1 MIDQAQA
8 SAQDQPVSQAQFP
21 VLLPQGQGR
30 PLPVLVRRG
39 VVAKKLIELSLH
51 WHSSTIP
58 IADRNHDIV
67 LGKINKFMKDQH
79 PGSGYYTHTTELY
92 VPKLESLII
101 PFRPPPAERTAE
113 DQPFFHVSTDPDDP
127 RIRVDI
133 SSGSASLTASQ
144 LIEQEA
150 LS

>member
-1 MIDQAQA
+1 MGMR
-8 SAQDQPVSQAQFP
+8 
-21 VLLPQGQGR
+21 LPMYNA
-30 PLPVLVRRG
+30 P
-39 VVAKKLIELSLH
+39 AKKLIELSLH

-79 PGSGYYTHTTELY
+79 PAKPCGPKEFFTGSGYYTHNTELY
-92 VPKLESLII
+92 VPKQESLII
-101 PFRPPPAERTAE
+101 QSRPPPAERTAE
-113 DQPFFHVSTDPDDP
+113 DQPFFHVARDPDDP

-133 SSGSASLTASQ
+133 SSGSASLPASH

-150 LS
+150 LK